1 MKTLLL
7 LFLTITT
14 TTFAQK
20 PTGTLRGTVVFKRGN
35 LMPGPN
41 RPQAPSTRGQPVKRE
56 IRIYELTKMAQA
68 TPRSDGFYKSV
79 KTKLI
84 RKVRSD
90 SRGRFRVSLSTGMYS
105 VFVLEPGKGLYA
117 NVFDGEMNA
126 LPVEVRAGKT
136 TTVEVEINYAAVY

>member
-1 MKTLLL
+1 MKTLLLLL
-7 LFLTITT
+7 LFLTITVT
-14 TTFAQK
+14 GFAQK
-20 PTGTLRGTVVFKRGN
+20 PTGILRGTVVFKRGN

-41 RPQAPSTRGQPVKRE
+41 RPPAKGQPVKRE

-68 TPRSDGFYKSV
+68 TPRSDGFYEKVS
-79 KTKLI
+79 TKLVKKI
-84 RKVRSD
+84 RSD
-90 SRGRFRVSLSTGMYS
+90 SRGRFRVSLPAGTYS

-126 LPVEVRAGKT
+126 LPVDVKAGKT

>member
-1 MKTLLL
+1 MKTLPLLL
-7 LFLTITT
+7 LFLTIAT

-20 PTGTLRGTVVFKRGN
+20 FIGTLRGTVVFKRGN

-41 RPQAPSTRGQPVKRE
+41 RPQAKGQPVKRE
-56 IRIYELTKMAQA
+56 LQIYELTKMAQA
-68 TPRSDGFYKSV
+68 TPRSDVFYESV
-79 KTKLI
+79 KTKLVK
-84 RKVRSD
+84 KVRSD
-90 SRGRFRVSLSTGMYS
+90 SQGRFRVSLPAGTYS

-126 LPVEVRAGKT
+126 LPVDVKAGKT

>member
-1 MKTLLL
+1 MKILPLL
-7 LFLTITT
+7 LFLMAIAT

-41 RPQAPSTRGQPVKRE
+41 RPPVKGQPVKRE
-56 IRIYELTKMAQA
+56 ILIYELTKMAQA
-68 TPRSDGFYKSV
+68 TPRSDGFYDSV
-79 KTKLI
+79 KTKLVKKI
-84 RKVRSD
+84 RSD
-90 SRGRFRVSLSTGMYS
+90 RQGRFRVSLPAGTYS

-126 LPVEVRAGKT
+126 LPVDVRAGKT